1 MYLVKREF
9 FVLFRIVAS
18 CLSAGCL
25 IFFFSS
31 LAGEDLLKNNET
43 IKKIDSLI
51 VEITSELETGLNARV
66 KQLGEPPEKNP
77 FKKFYCVELAKE
89 IHEVSQLTEKQRIM
103 FDTYNVRSFEVQ
115 LKRLMKYT
123 ESADVDSLMDELE
136 IVKRELKNS
145 ANLADKKRKRLIRQR
160 AAYIVLFFVLWI
172 ALYLYYSRGVIFQ
185 RTARI

>member
-25 IFFFSS
+25 IFFISS

-43 IKKIDSLI
+43 IKKIDDLI
-51 VEITSELETGLNARV
+51 VEITSELETGLDARV
-66 KQLGEPPEKNP
+66 KQLGEAPDKNP
-77 FKKFYCVELAKE
+77 FRKFYCVEFAKE

-103 FDTYNVRSFEVQ
+103 FDTYNVRGFELQ

-123 ESADVDSLMDELE
+123 EAADVDSLMDELE

-145 ANLADKKRKRLIRQR
+145 ANLADKKRKRFIRQR

-185 RTARI
+185 RRGHA